1 MGGMKNAPTIFAA
14 VMTLAGIGIF
24 VLGLYERTDASQMA
38 TIQKDRLDK
47 ALKAWENAEGTPEEA
62 GKKAEA
68 VKVTEYY
75 KQDLESGSIREERGN
90 LYLLIGI
97 GLLALNGILFFMA
110 RVMRKK
116 DPPEGEPA

>member
-47 ALKAWENAEGTPEEA
+47 ALKAWENAAGTPEEEA
-62 GKKAEA
+62 KKARA
-68 VKVTEYY
+68 VEITEYY
-75 KQDLESGSIREERGN
+75 KQDLECHDSYSH
-90 LYLLIGI
+90 L
-97 GLLALNGILFFMA
+97 
-110 RVMRKK
+110 
-116 DPPEGEPA
+116 